1 MPSVNKRLLLLGGA
15 AALAIAIPAIG
26 QEAPPESLLPPGF
39 GDPNAPPPPPPPPPV
54 DTTPG
59 DLPPEEG
66 GAAPRPR
73 QRSAPSDAV
82 VEDSAL
88 EDLAALEALIPT
100 EPPVEIP
107 DASRRPTDIV
117 GVLDDRWSLGTDAYG
132 NANGRFLSTLM
143 RRLDAP
149 VPSRWGHIL
158 LRRALLSRVPAPSSV
173 NSVDWVAER
182 AWLLLRMGEAD
193 GARMLVQSLDVDK
206 FTPKMFAIAV
216 QAGLATS
223 DPAAL
228 CPLVE
233 PGSKTSDEPVWPLA
247 DAMCASMSGEPTR
260 ASTLIDHA
268 RRRSKLDAID
278 IDLAEKVIGS
288 GANTKRAVTI
298 KWDDVGNVNSWRF
311 GLASATGMTI
321 PPRLMSGAGR
331 HVVAWQARAPMIPV
345 EERIGAANVA
355 ASLGVFSNQSLVE
368 MHSLILDTTDPSE
381 VAESIGGR
389 LRLAY
394 AARDMGVRMREL
406 RRLWDNGGD
415 DADTRHAGLILTA
428 AAAAGIPPSGN
439 LAEDVPQLIASMLTA
454 GLDERAARWSGVV
467 EAMEAGRRVD
477 RAWAML
483 ALASPR
489 PAVDI
494 SAGRIET
501 FQGSDQSEETHATKL
516 LMAGLAGLGRIDA
529 DTASGLA
536 ETLGVRLGAE
546 NLWTR
551 ALARA
556 AQNGQKG
563 TVALLAGVGMQTRDW
578 RGVPPEHLFHITR
591 ALARVGLEYEARM
604 IAAEAVA
611 RL

>member
-1 MPSVNKRLLLLGGA
+1 MKSANKLILLLGGV
-15 AALAIAIPAIG
+15 AALAIALPAIG
-26 QEAPPESLLPPGF
+26 QEAPPPESLLPPGF
-39 GDPNAPPPPPPPPPV
+39 GDPAAQPSPTPTPAPMP
-54 DTTPG
+54 T
-59 DLPPEEG
+59 
-66 GAAPRPR
+66 
-73 QRSAPSDAV
+73 SDAGGTPTPAPV
-82 VEDSAL
+82 RRNVDRSGTGVQDSAL
-88 EDLAALEALIPT
+88 ADLAALEELIPT
-100 EPPVEIP
+100 EPPIEIP
-107 DASRRPTDIV
+107 EASRRPTDFV
-117 GVLDDRWSLGTDAYG
+117 GVLDERWSLGTEAYG
-132 NANGRFLSTLM
+132 NANGRFLSTMM

-149 VPSRWGHIL
+149 IPSRWGHIL
-158 LRRALLSRVPAPSSV
+158 LRRALLTRVPAPSFV
-173 NSVDWVAER
+173 NPVDWVAER

-193 GARMLVQSLDVDK
+193 GARMLVQSVDVDQ

-216 QAGLATS
+216 QTGLATS

-247 DAMCASMSGEPTR
+247 DAMCAAISGEPTR
-260 ASTLIDHA
+260 ASTGIDRA

-288 GANTKRAVTI
+288 GANTRRAVTI
-298 KWDDVGNVNSWRF
+298 KWDDVGQVNSWRF
-311 GLASATGMTI
+311 GLASATGMSI
-321 PPRLMSGAGR
+321 PERLMNGAGR
-331 HVVAWQARAPMIPV
+331 HVLAWQARAPMIPL

-368 MHSLILDTTDPSE
+368 MYSLILDTTDPAE
-381 VAESIGGR
+381 VADSVGGR
-389 LRLAY
+389 LRTAY
-394 AARDMGVRMREL
+394 AARDANVRVREM
-406 RRLWDNGGD
+406 RRLWDDAGD
-415 DADTRHAGLILTA
+415 NADVRHARLILTA
-428 AAAAGIPPSGN
+428 AAAARIPPSERF
-439 LAEDVPQLIASMLTA
+439 AENVPQLIASMLTA
-454 GLDERAARWSGVV
+454 GYDERAARWSGIVSG
-467 EAMEAGRRVD
+467 MEAGRGAD

-489 PAVDI
+489 PTVDI
-494 SAGRIET
+494 SSGRIET
-501 FQGSDQSEETHATKL
+501 FQGTDQSEDTHATKL

-536 ETLGVRLGAE
+536 EDMGVRLGAE

-563 TVALLAGVGMQTRDW
+563 TVALLAGVGLQTRDW

-591 ALARVGLEYEARM
+591 ALTRVGLEYEARM